1 MAPSIVEIIT
11 ILDVG
16 LEQVAEVWITEKPAH
31 ARRRL
36 HYQKYTKRCK

>member
-16 LEQVAEVWITEKPAH
+16 LEQVAEVWIAEKPDNS
-31 ARRRL
+31 RRRL
-36 HYQKYTKRCK
+36 HNQKCIERCK